1 MNFATHER
9 FTIAREHPVAHRRW
23 VRDLKSAG
31 DEHAAAGEPMR
42 VTRGGERPSK
52 SASLWHGNRYPI
64 LARSPPASA
73 GGFYSS
79 DTLFGFRRGLYNSG
93 FPITHGG
100 PA

>member
-31 DEHAAAGEPMR
+31 DEHAAAGEPLR
-42 VTRGGERPSK
+42 VTRGGERASK
-52 SASLWHGNRYPI
+52 SASLWHGNRYPM

-73 GGFYSS
+73 GGFYWS
-79 DTLFGFRRGLYNSG
+79 DTLFGFCGWLYNSG
-93 FPITHGG
+93 STITHGE
-100 PA
+100 PS